1 MNLEEF
7 KKEYIRKELEL
18 TEEYGRI
25 FSFVDFS
32 NVNKWFEK
40 DRQDW
45 NNTLLQDD
53 EKISINLEKLKE
65 FSDLFSEKTRIYY
78 GEDPR
83 NSGSLSFTYELRR
96 IFGKRK
102 VVTKDIQKIKHYIE
116 TEEKIHSERIMKDID
131 GKNYLEI
138 RKCNFDVEISVDA
151 IKMLQH
157 YDTFC
162 IFSGDVDFVYLNN
175 FLKKKWKKIIIVKG
189 GYITAKL
196 RESAHLVLNAQNIK
210 KHIAQITKQRP
221 D

>member
-18 TEEYGRI
+18 TEGYGRI
-25 FSFVDFS
+25 FSFIDFS
-32 NVNKWFEK
+32 NANKWFEK

-45 NNTLLQDD
+45 NNTLLLHD
-53 EKISINLEKLKE
+53 EKISIDLEKLKE

-78 GEDPR
+78 GEDPK
-83 NSGSLSFTYELRR
+83 NPGSLSFTYELRR

-116 TEEKIHSERIMKDID
+116 TEEKIYSKRIMKDID
-131 GKNYLEI
+131 GTNYLEI

-151 IKMLQH
+151 IKMLKH

-162 IFSGDVDFVYLNN
+162 IFSGDADFVYLHN
-175 FLKKKWKKIIIVKG
+175 FLKKKGKKIIIVKG
-189 GYITAKL
+189 GYITTKL

-210 KHIAQITKQRP
+210 KHIARITKQRP